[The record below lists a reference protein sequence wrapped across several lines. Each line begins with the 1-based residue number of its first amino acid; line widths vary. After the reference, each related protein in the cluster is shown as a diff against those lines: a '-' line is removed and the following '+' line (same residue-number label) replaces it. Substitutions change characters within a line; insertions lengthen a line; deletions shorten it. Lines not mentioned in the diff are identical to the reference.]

1 MKMRAPP
8 AAAPCL
14 ISYAVTSIVLPTT
27 LLNDD
32 ILRLRV
38 VLMIRKK
45 IDKAAVLRALQ
56 TIEED
61 DYDGFVLLVQAAR
74 NRNVVFNP
82 DLPVWP
88 MAQSM
93 GIIVDCNRG
102 GVPEF
107 DEAMRDFVRD
117 RNNVDGS
124 DKRPFVKGRH

>member
-1 MKMRAPP
+1 MRG
-8 AAAPCL
+8 
-14 ISYAVTSIVLPTT
+14 
-27 LLNDD
+27 
-32 ILRLRV
+32 
-38 VLMIRKK
+38 KK
-45 IDKAAVLRALQ
+45 INRVAVLRNLQ
-56 TIEED
+56 KIEED

-82 DLPVWP
+82 ELPVWRV
-88 MAQSM
+88 AQSM

-124 DKRPFVKGRH
+124 DKYPYVKGRH

>member
-1 MKMRAPP
+1 M
-8 AAAPCL
+8 
-14 ISYAVTSIVLPTT
+14 
-27 LLNDD
+27 
-32 ILRLRV
+32 
-38 VLMIRKK
+38 RKK

-56 TIEED
+56 TIEDD

-88 MAQSM
+88 MAQRM

-107 DEAMRDFVRD
+107 DEEMRDFMRD
-117 RNNVDGS
+117 SNNVDGS
-124 DKRPFVKGRH
+124 ERRPFVKGRY

>member
-1 MKMRAPP
+1 MM
-8 AAAPCL
+8 
-14 ISYAVTSIVLPTT
+14 
-27 LLNDD
+27 
-32 ILRLRV
+32 
-38 VLMIRKK
+38 RKK
-45 IDKAAVLRALQ
+45 IDTIAVLRALQ
-56 TIEED
+56 TIEDD

-88 MAQSM
+88 LAQSM

>member
-1 MKMRAPP
+1 
-8 AAAPCL
+8 
-14 ISYAVTSIVLPTT
+14 
-27 LLNDD
+27 
-32 ILRLRV
+32 
-38 VLMIRKK
+38 MIRKR
-45 IDKAAVLRALQ
+45 IDKTAVLRALQ

-61 DYDGFVLLVQAAR
+61 DYDGFVMLVQAAR

-88 MAQSM
+88 IAQRM